1 MLELLIRGQFKILLS
16 DNIGKTTSSPSNSF
30 YVLQSNLEENT
41 ARAKTDV
48 NTWDHAVARRSGL
61 GGRGVHFPRGLI
73 RMNLGSGR
81 NSSELTIF
89 FSFSQHRKI
98 VKRNKR

>member
-1 MLELLIRGQFKILLS
+1 MLVKLLHLLLILF
-16 DNIGKTTSSPSNSF
+16 TSYRVI
-30 YVLQSNLEENT
+30 YVEEST

-89 FSFSQHRKI
+89 FRFPNTEKLLKEIRGKVELQDNLN
-98 VKRNKR
+98 VG